1 MSAKAVPQIQKS
13 ATPITAVTTNA
24 GLGSV
29 RLFTDERANLEQ
41 ESSSSD
47 SQVAAT
53 APPPPEKP
61 SARAANST
69 YNFSRIS
76 VSDYA
81 PATVQSKLVVG
92 AAGDKYEQEADAMAD
107 RVMSMT
113 SSVQKQEESIQQEPE
128 IQTQPLI
135 ETAQQN
141 PEEEG
146 TVHLKSVAET
156 AQRKSEEEGT
166 VHLKAL
172 AETIQRKEIEGVVHL
187 KPLSDRV
194 SPAIQQTL
202 KDSTLISR
210 KGDSAFTASDSIET
224 RLKSGKG
231 GGQPLP
237 NETRDFMDTRFS
249 NDFSG
254 VKVHTGSDAVQLSKE
269 LGAQAFTHGEDIYF
283 NSGKYSPHTD
293 EGKKLLAHEL
303 THTIQQTGPKIKTKP
318 LKTSHKQNKV
328 QRQKTFAKSDV
339 APANQEISQLKAS
352 GKILTKPDEKKDE
365 KDSAKPTENLDKDK
379 QKPQD
384 QNKGNADAGSGK
396 EQQSQPDETS
406 DTAAKADKSE
416 ATADGKTAQDSGG
429 QDTEGGTAAK
439 EGDTGSG
446 GDVTGEGSP
455 SADVAFE
462 AIDVSQDPNRKA
474 PDSPEAD
481 PAFQAVIKQT
491 QGVSTQYTQHPAPEK
506 KAAEAQQAAVDPKQ
520 QERDAQATKV
530 EQTSQKEPKA
540 FDRASFEKAILDK
553 LGIAVPKNLKEADN
567 FSKSNKLGEVKGQ
580 LTQTVEHN
588 KQEAGGGLPQAN
600 QTPPDPS
607 AEQPKATAP
616 IPDVIQDVGKEQ
628 PTVEADKAVP
638 KEKSEQEIEKP
649 LEQTAENLDQ
659 TFGEIQPKLVVGAPG
674 DKYEVEADQ
683 MAERVMAMP
692 EPKTP
697 QPEESASYETES
709 TPANSDSQPQIQNQI
724 EPIAKAE
731 NATPINDTESE
742 ELLAGSIQRV
752 QLFIQRKEALE
763 AQSVQQPEKAVP
775 LNQERLGTWGEAGGS
790 QAITALKDAKKNTIE
805 GSKEYRQE
813 EEGQLTTA
821 KGEAVGEADKTNQ
834 EMFSERDASMKEVG
848 ASQEQTKTEDEQK
861 REKVTADIDKIYKQ
875 TKDSVDARLKKLDN
889 DVDKEFERGSHAA
902 KQKFE
907 GYVGMKMAAY
917 KDKRY
922 NKFGGSLLWLK
933 DKFLGMPSEV
943 NKFYEEGKKTYI
955 DEMKKSISKIASIV
969 ETGLNEAKGL
979 VDKGRQEVNVYVQSL
994 PEDLKQVGADSAA
1007 NIQSQFDSLEQS
1019 VKDKQNQLVDSL
1031 AQKYQTELQELDKRI
1046 DKLKE
1051 ENKGLVDKALQA
1063 IAALAKAIIKAV
1075 LTPIKAILEALIGDM
1090 ASKVIDAI
1098 IDDPIK
1104 FMKDLFKGIGDGIK
1118 NFASNIGKHLLNGLV
1133 TWLFGNIGAE
1143 LKLPE
1148 KFDLKGFLDILLQV
1162 LGLTKDY
1169 IFGLVEQILGTNV
1182 VELIK
1187 FIIDFMLKN
1196 GADSLKILWDLV
1208 KMIGEVGIDA
1218 IMFLI
1223 TEGVDAIT
1231 SLPETVQNALKS
1243 FGGIEPILGFA
1254 ENLIGSLSEGVLEL
1268 VGGLAKGAKFLFDF
1282 FSTLFTQG
1290 ISATWVLLKSSL
1302 GTLKEL
1308 FMGEITTMLI
1318 MEVVQKGIM
1327 WLISILVP
1335 GAGVLKAAKAIFDV
1349 IKFFIEKKDEVK
1361 AFVDSIL
1368 TTLKSIINGDI
1379 GAMAKG
1385 IEDALAR
1392 AIPTVLGFLASLLGI
1407 GGIPSKIKKFF
1418 TKLREPITKIVNG
1431 IFSKATAFFKGIGK
1445 SAKKGYKRAKTAV
1458 KKGYNKAKTAVKK
1471 GYNKAKTAVK
1481 KGYNKAKTAVKKG
1494 YNKAKTAVKKGYNK
1508 AKTAVKNTFQGG
1520 PKDKNKKKGKP
1531 IKDNPKARIKEAF
1544 KAIQGLAKNT
1554 RDPEKIKNNLSGISS
1569 KNKLHKLKLN
1579 KKGKLQYQIVGN
1591 TKLIKAQRQAEAGA
1605 SLLPLRG
1612 VANEG
1617 FQHSEKFTAVQLK
1630 NANPWE
1636 DRKNKVTIKNK
1647 VTGSNKKANF
1657 NLTGK
1662 LLAQN
1667 QDIKKIS
1674 AKLKEIIKNKIDYKS
1689 VSKTLPGLK
1698 EKYQLKSL
1706 TASGLNKDKSEYQI
1720 VGEASP
1726 QGATKA
1732 QREAI
1737 SGAAN
1742 AIATDGVEEA
1752 IQRSAGKGQELTS
1765 TVREPMENAFGFD
1778 FGRVRIH
1785 DDTEGDRLSRSL
1797 EARAFTSGED
1807 IFFRQGAYAP
1817 NSPSGKKLLAHELTH
1832 VVQQSSE
1839 AIASSGNP
1847 FFTRTAQR
1855 VSEGVP
1861 HFVQRQAEETEDNNS
1876 TESEN
1881 ANKEATKA
1889 QIKAV
1894 GMGLAAKAV
1903 SYGIDRAFSSSE
1915 KPTIKESLKGNKFT
1929 LKVSVSKPE
1938 KQEEAEQEEKEKEP
1952 VKAEEEQLALP
1963 NELVQDIVGL
1973 IQKIVNQAPQPDI
1986 VQKKLDKVRADF
1998 NLDGL
2003 QVVSTAT
2010 IGSSFTYDIRIK
2022 GNGQNP
2028 EKNAKEVSQGIDNM
2042 GDRGGTLIDM
2052 AVGWAVD
2059 KAFEKVGKAFKSKS
2073 SKPAAEKSEG
2083 EKAKDD
2089 TPEPPEEVKPEEV
2102 KNQPP
2107 TEKEK
2112 AITEEG
2118 KDTGTSASKQKGGAA
2133 KPPLTV
2139 NTEIKRID
2147 TATVEVS
2154 VRANP
2159 QQQKKEGASSPRK
2172 SES

>member
-13 ATPITAVTTNA
+13 ATPIPTVAIPT

-29 RLFTDERANLEQ
+29 RAFADETAIQEQ
-41 ESSSSD
+41 ESSTAD
-47 SQVAAT
+47 YWQAAG
-53 APPPPEKP
+53 ASPPPEEGG
-61 SARAANST
+61 SNTSSN
-69 YNFSRIS
+69 YNFSQIS
-76 VSDYA
+76 VTDYV
-81 PATVQSKLVVG
+81 PATVQTKLVVG
-92 AAGDKYEQEADAMAD
+92 APGDKYEQEADAMAD
-107 RVMSMT
+107 KVMTMT
-113 SSVQKQEESIQQEPE
+113 PSVQMQAETIEKEPE

-135 ETAQQN
+135 ETVQQK
-141 PEEEG
+141 PEEDG
-146 TVHLKSVAET
+146 TVHLKSLAET
-156 AQRKSEEEGT
+156 IQRKSEEDGT
-166 VHLKAL
+166 VHLKPL
-172 AETIQRKEIEGVVHL
+172 SETIQRKEIEGVVHL
-187 KPLSDRV
+187 KPLLNQV

-202 KDSTLISR
+202 KNSTLISR
-210 KGDSAFTASDSIET
+210 KGDGGFTASDSIET

-231 GGQPLP
+231 GGQSLP
-237 NETRDFMDTRFS
+237 NETCDFMESRFG

-254 VKVHTGSDAVQLSKE
+254 VNVHTGSDAVQLSQE
-269 LGAQAFTHGEDIYF
+269 LGAQAFTHGEDVYF
-283 NSGKYSPHTD
+283 NSGKYSPHTG

-318 LKTSHKQNKV
+318 LKTSQKPNQI
-328 QRQKTFAKSDV
+328 QRQGKAASQV
-339 APANQEISQLKAS
+339 ISQLKGV
-352 GKILTKPDEKKDE
+352 GKLQTQPDEKKGE
-365 KDSAKPTENLDKDK
+365 KEAKPPQASEQDK
-379 QKPQD
+379 QKPEE
-384 QNKGNADAGSGK
+384 KKTGGAGADGGEGKQPQAGSVGGTGDANV
-396 EQQSQPDETS
+396 QGGNSGGAVGGSETPGGG
-406 DTAAKADKSE
+406 DTA
-416 ATADGKTAQDSGG
+416 SGA
-429 QDTEGGTAAK
+429 GGGA
-439 EGDTGSG
+439 
-446 GDVTGEGSP
+446 GESSP
-455 SADVAFE
+455 SGDVAFE
-462 AIDVSQDPNRKA
+462 AIAISQDPNQKA
-474 PDSPEAD
+474 PDSLEAD
-481 PAFQAVIKQT
+481 PAFQAVIEQT
-491 QGVSTQYTQHPAPEK
+491 QGVKTQYTQHPAPEK

-530 EQTSQKEPKA
+530 EQTSQQKTKA

-567 FSKSNKLGEVKGQ
+567 FSKKNKLGEVKGQ
-580 LTQTVEHN
+580 LTQTVEQN
-588 KQEAGGGLPQAN
+588 KQEAAGKLPQAN
-600 QTPPDPS
+600 KSEPNPS
-607 AEQPKATAP
+607 AEQPKETAP
-616 IPDVIQDVGKEQ
+616 IPDVAQDVGKQQ

-638 KEKSEQEIEKP
+638 KEKSAQEIEKP

-692 EPKTP
+692 EQKNA

-709 TPANSDSQPQIQNQI
+709 NPTNSDSQPQIQNQI

-731 NATPINDTESE
+731 NATFVDNAESE

-790 QAITALKDAKKNTIE
+790 QAITALKDAKKNTTE
-805 GSKEYRQE
+805 GSKEYRQQ

-834 EMFSERDASMKEVG
+834 EMFSDRDASMKEVG

-875 TKDSVDARLKKLDN
+875 TKESVDARLKKLDN
-889 DVDKEFERGSHAA
+889 DVDKEFERGAKSA

-907 GYVGMKMAAY
+907 GYVKQRMDAY

-922 NKFGGSLLWLK
+922 SGVWGPGKWLK
-933 DKFLGMPSEV
+933 DKFMGMPDEV
-943 NKFYEEGKKTYI
+943 NKFYEEGKQTYI
-955 DEMKKSISKIASIV
+955 DEMKKSVSTIASIV
-969 ETGLNEAKGL
+969 ETGLNEAKEL

-1031 AQKYQTELQELDKRI
+1031 AQKYQAELQELDKRI

-1118 NFASNIGKHLLNGLV
+1118 NFASNIGKHLLNGLA

-1143 LKLPE
+1143 LKLPKE
-1148 KFDLKGFLDILLQV
+1148 FDLKGFLDILLQI

-1254 ENLIGSLSEGVLEL
+1254 ENLIGSLGEGVLEL

-1302 GTLKEL
+1302 GTLKEML
-1308 FMGEITTMLI
+1308 MGEITTMLI

-1361 AFVDSIL
+1361 AFIDSIL
-1368 TTLKSIINGDI
+1368 TTLKSIISGDI

-1385 IEDALAR
+1385 IEDALAN
-1392 AIPTVLGFLASLLGI
+1392 AIPTVLGFLVSLLGI

-1458 KKGYNKAKTAVKK
+1458 KKGYNKAKTAVK
-1471 GYNKAKTAVK
+1471 
-1481 KGYNKAKTAVKKG
+1481 
-1494 YNKAKTAVKKGYNK
+1494 
-1508 AKTAVKNTFQGG
+1508 NTFQGG
-1520 PKDKNKKKGKP
+1520 PKDKDKKKGKP

-1544 KAIQGLAKNT
+1544 KEIQGLAKNT

-1569 KNKLHKLKLN
+1569 KNKLDKLKLN

-1605 SLLPLRG
+1605 NLLPLPG
-1612 VANEG
+1612 VADEG
-1617 FQHSEKFTAVQLK
+1617 FQQSEKFTAVQLK

-1636 DRKNKVTIKNK
+1636 DRKNKVMIK
-1647 VTGSNKKANF
+1647 VTGSKKKANF
-1657 NLTGK
+1657 TLTGK

-1667 QDIKKIS
+1667 QDIKKVS
-1674 AKLKEIIKNKIDYKS
+1674 AKLKKIIKNEIDYES

-1698 EKYQLKSL
+1698 KEYQLKSL

-1720 VGEASP
+1720 VGEVSP

-1861 HFVQRQAEETEDNNS
+1861 HFVQRQADS
-1876 TESEN
+1876 PS
-1881 ANKEATKA
+1881 
-1889 QIKAV
+1889 V
-1894 GMGLAAKAV
+1894 
-1903 SYGIDRAFSSSE
+1903 
-1915 KPTIKESLKGNKFT
+1915 KPTFSERFKGEKLT
-1929 LKVSVSKPE
+1929 LKVSLT
-1938 KQEEAEQEEKEKEP
+1938 KQQGQQKKKGPAA
-1952 VKAEEEQLALP
+1952 AEEHALGD
-1963 NELVQDIVGL
+1963 ELVHDILGL
-1973 IQKIVNQAPQPDI
+1973 IQQIVNQDPQPDT
-1986 VQKKLDKVRADF
+1986 VQKKLDKVRAEFD
-1998 NLDGL
+1998 LDVVK
-2003 QVVSTAT
+2003 VVSTAT

-2022 GNGQNP
+2022 GNPQKP
-2028 EKNAKEVSQGIDNM
+2028 EKNAKEVSQDLDKM
-2042 GDRGGTLIDM
+2042 GSQGGTLIDM

-2073 SKPAAEKSEG
+2073 SKPSAEKSEG
-2083 EKAKDD
+2083 EKAKDA

-2112 AITEEG
+2112 AVTEEG
-2118 KDTGTSASKQKGGAA
+2118 KDTGTSASKQKGEAA
-2133 KPPLTV
+2133 KTPLSI
-2139 NTEIKRID
+2139 NTQIKRID
-2147 TATVEVS
+2147 TATVEVT
-2154 VRANP
+2154 VRADP
-2159 QQQKKEGASSPRK
+2159 QQKKDSASSSGK